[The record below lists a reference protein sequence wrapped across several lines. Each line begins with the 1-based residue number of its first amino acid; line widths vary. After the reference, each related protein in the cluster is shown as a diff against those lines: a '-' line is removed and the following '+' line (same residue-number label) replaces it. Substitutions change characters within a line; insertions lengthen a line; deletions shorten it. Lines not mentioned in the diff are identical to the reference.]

1 MKDMEKIFSL
11 ENKTALITGGGT
23 GIGKAIAQCMV
34 KAGANVLLTGRREE
48 ALSITC
54 EELSDKCRYVVHDVS
69 DPSKA
74 DEFAKM
80 VCQRVGVPDI
90 IVNNA
95 GINLKKIA
103 SETTYEDFENIMK
116 TNVLGAHAVT
126 RAFIPQFVERGSGS
140 ILFITSMA
148 AVFGIP
154 DVSAYAASKSA
165 LLGMLRS
172 YATELSPK
180 GIRVNA
186 IVPGWIETDM
196 SKKAMQNDK
205 QRLDRILSRTPM
217 NRMGKPEE
225 IGWAAV
231 YLCSPAASFIT
242 GQQLVVD
249 GGVSIGF

>member
-1 MKDMEKIFSL
+1 MSS
-11 ENKTALITGGGT
+11 AL
-23 GIGKAIAQCMV
+23 M
-34 KAGANVLLTGRREE
+34 LL
-48 ALSITC
+48 
-54 EELSDKCRYVVHDVS
+54 
-69 DPSKA
+69 
-74 DEFAKM
+74 
-80 VCQRVGVPDI
+80 
-90 IVNNA
+90 
-95 GINLKKIA
+95 
-103 SETTYEDFENIMK
+103 
-116 TNVLGAHAVT
+116 T

-165 LLGMLRS
+165 LLGLLRT

-186 IVPGWIETDM
+186 IAPGWIETDM
-196 SKKAMQNDK
+196 SKKRCKMTNKD
-205 QRLDRILSRTPM
+205 LNRILSRTPM

-231 YLCSPAASFIT
+231 YLCSDEASFIT
-242 GQQLVVD
+242 GQQLIVD

>member
-54 EELSDKCRYVVHDVS
+54 EELSDKCRYVVHDIS

-126 RAFIPQFVERGSGS
+126 RSFIPQLVERGSGS

-165 LLGMLRS
+165 LLGMVRS

-186 IVPGWIETDM
+186 IAPGWIETDM

-242 GQQLVVD
+242 GQQLIVD

>member
-34 KAGANVLLTGRREE
+34 KAGASVLLTGRREE
-48 ALSITC
+48 ALSLTC
-54 EELSDKCRYVVHDVS
+54 EELSDKCRYVVHDVT

-80 VCQRVGVPDI
+80 VCERVGVPDI

-126 RAFIPQFVERGSGS
+126 HAFIPQLVERGSGC

-148 AVFGIP
+148 AIFGIP

-186 IVPGWIETDM
+186 IAPGWIETDM
-196 SKKAMQNDK
+196 SKGALQNDK
-205 QRLDRILSRTPM
+205 KRLERILSRTPM

-249 GGVSIGF
+249 GGASIGF

>member
-1 MKDMEKIFSL
+1 
-11 ENKTALITGGGT
+11 
-23 GIGKAIAQCMV
+23 
-34 KAGANVLLTGRREE
+34 
-48 ALSITC
+48 
-54 EELSDKCRYVVHDVS
+54 
-69 DPSKA
+69 
-74 DEFAKM
+74 M
-80 VCQRVGVPDI
+80 VCERVGVPDI

-103 SETTYEDFENIMK
+103 SETTYEDFEQILK
-116 TNVLGAHAVT
+116 TNVLGAHALT
-126 RAFIPQFVERGSGS
+126 RAFIPQLIERGSGS

-186 IVPGWIETDM
+186 IAPGWIETDM

-242 GQQLVVD
+242 GQQLIVD